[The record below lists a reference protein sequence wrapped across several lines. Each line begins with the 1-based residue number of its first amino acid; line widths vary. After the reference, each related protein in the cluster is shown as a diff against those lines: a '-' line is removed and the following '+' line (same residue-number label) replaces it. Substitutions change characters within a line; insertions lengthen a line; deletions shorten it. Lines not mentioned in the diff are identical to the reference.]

1 MRGGAMA
8 VVGTAAIPAFLT
20 RSVMAQ
26 ATTAQAQGKKLVVIF
41 QRGAADGLN
50 VVVPY
55 REPSYYQYRPNIG
68 IPQNAVIDLDGF
80 FGLHPAMGPL
90 KPLWDISM
98 RRTLWRAARRG

>member
-1 MRGGAMA
+1 MA
-8 VVGTAAIPAFLT
+8 LVGTSVVPTFLQ
-20 RSVMAQ
+20 RSVLAQ
-26 ATTAQAQGKKLVVIF
+26 TTNAQAQGKKLVVIF

-80 FGLHPAMGPL
+80 FGLHPAMALLTVVVNTMVVRLIVCP
-90 KPLWDISM
+90 M
-98 RRTLWRAARRG
+98 TA